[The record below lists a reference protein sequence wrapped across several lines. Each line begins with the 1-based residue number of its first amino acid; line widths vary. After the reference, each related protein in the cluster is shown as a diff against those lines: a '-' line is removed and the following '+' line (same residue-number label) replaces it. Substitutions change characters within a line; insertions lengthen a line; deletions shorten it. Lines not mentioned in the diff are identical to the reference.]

1 MIYEDNVAAILIANA
16 NKITERARHI
26 DIQYYAIQ
34 EWITRGE
41 VKLEHIPG
49 IINPADALT
58 KNLGWVLHQRH
69 VTRMMGYCGSWYTNT
84 SGHIPRVVQLKNK
97 YRG

>member
-1 MIYEDNVAAILIANA
+1 MIYKDNVTAILIANA
-16 NKITERARHI
+16 NKITARARHI

-49 IINPADALT
+49 VINPADALT
-58 KNLGWVLHQRH
+58 KNLG
-69 VTRMMGYCGSWYTNT
+69 GSFI
-84 SGHIPRVVQLKNK
+84 SGMSQ
-97 YRG
+97 G